1 VKSENVVL
9 FDADKCTGC
18 RLCELACSI
27 THQGEYNPKKSY
39 IRIMANEEAEVYIP
53 VIDIHCDFCG
63 KCVDACAEAALK
75 IVGLSEGIAAMKG
88 ATMGNFPAPVYS
100 ITGK

>member
-1 VKSENVVL
+1 METEKVVL

-27 THQGEYNPKKSY
+27 SHQGEYNPKKSY

-63 KCVDACAEAALK
+63 KCINACAEAALK
-75 IVGLSEGIAAMKG
+75 IVTLYEGIGVMKG
-88 ATMGNFPAPVYS
+88 ATMGSFPAPVYP
-100 ITGK
+100 IAGK